1 MVIGSR
7 PNLKKIGENT
17 VGSPAF
23 VIDDSP
29 VELVDSIKY
38 LGVQVDQYLVWDE
51 QIKSVQAKVSRSLGF
66 LKYAKKF
73 LPKTV
78 LCKLYRGIVEPHF
91 RYCCSVWGSCAE
103 FRLVKLQKLQNR
115 AARIITN
122 SSYDAPAE
130 ALITELK
137 WPTVR
142 DMIRSETATTVYE
155 SVNSLAPDY
164 LSHLFVRNSE
174 RNCINLRNAETDLL
188 VPFMKTSNGQK
199 AFAFRGAKIWND
211 LSREAKQAPSL
222 SSFKN
227 RIKGFLQI

>member
-1 MVIGSR
+1 M
-7 PNLKKIGENT
+7 
-17 VGSPAF
+17 
-23 VIDDSP
+23 
-29 VELVDSIKY
+29 
-38 LGVQVDQYLVWDE
+38 WDE

-66 LKYAKKF
+66 LKYAKTF

-142 DMIRSETATTVYE
+142 DMIRCETATTVYK

-164 LSHLFVRNSE
+164 LSQLFVRNSD
-174 RNCINLRNAETDLL
+174 RNIINLRNAETDLL
-188 VPFMKTSNGQK
+188 VPFIITSYGQK
-199 AFAFRGAKIWND
+199 ANWND

-227 RIKGFLQI
+227 KIKGLL

>member
-1 MVIGSR
+1 MI
-7 PNLKKIGENT
+7 
-17 VGSPAF
+17 F
-23 VIDDSP
+23 VAICS
-29 VELVDSIKY
+29 
-38 LGVQVDQYLVWDE
+38 
-51 QIKSVQAKVSRSLGF
+51 
-66 LKYAKKF
+66 KF
-73 LPKTV
+73 F
-78 LCKLYRGIVEPHF
+78 YE
-91 RYCCSVWGSCAE
+91 
-103 FRLVKLQKLQNR
+103 RLVKLQKLQNR

-142 DMIRSETATTVYE
+142 DMIRSETATTVYK

-227 RIKGFLQI
+227 RIKGFL